1 MYGLLA
7 IVAMSLLMSACY
19 NDDDL
24 WNKVDE
30 LETKVEANVADIAIL
45 SALELT
51 IEKKTGARGLRG
63 IMENVLMNI
72 MYETPSDHTISKV
85 IITKECVLDNASPEI
100 VRDDSRKPNVLL
112 SKKLNKTN
120 SKKAI

>member
-1 MYGLLA
+1 M
-7 IVAMSLLMSACY
+7 
-19 NDDDL
+19 DD
-24 WNKVDE
+24 VE
-30 LETKVEANVADIAIL
+30 LEFTDDALNAIA
-45 SALELT
+45 ELT
-51 IEKKTGARGLRG
+51 LEKKTGARGLRG

-85 IITKECVLDNASPEI
+85 IITKECVTDNASPEI
-100 VRDDSRKPNVLL
+100 VRDDSRQPNVLL